1 MIQAVVTPED
11 DGGGDGLQSTTLCQ
25 DWMAIPL
32 LHVTTG
38 KLRIM
43 TYSLLNV
50 AGLISSLRNI
60 LLQ

>member
-1 MIQAVVTPED
+1 MIQVVVTPED

-32 LHVTTG
+32 LDVTTG

-50 AGLISSLRNI
+50 AGLISS
-60 LLQ
+60 

>member
-1 MIQAVVTPED
+1 MIQVVVTPED
-11 DGGGDGLQSTTLCQ
+11 DGGGDGLQSTTLCEL
-25 DWMAIPL
+25 DGNSAL
-32 LHVTTG
+32 DVTTG